1 VNAATGLLV
10 AAVAWPLFLAAAL
23 ALPALRGP
31 ALRLAPT
38 LATPA
43 LLLAFMPV
51 AEVTLYAPGVFTNM
65 LLALD
70 ALGRPFLLLTALL
83 WTAAGIHA
91 AAYMRADSRRT
102 GFTAFL
108 LVTGAG
114 NIGVTIAADALAFYL
129 FFALMTFAAYGLVI
143 HERTSAAIRA
153 GRVYIIM
160 AVLGEALIVAGLV
173 ILVAHAADASF
184 ARLQL
189 AWLQIPQPAA
199 TAALLAAGFGVKAG
213 MIPLHMWL
221 PLAHPVAPT
230 PASALLSGAMIKAGI
245 IGWLRILPIGSIELP
260 GPGGTLML
268 LGAAATIYGAAV
280 GVTQRD
286 AKTVLAY
293 SSISQI
299 GFLTVGIGAALAV
312 PAAAGLLILAVAA
325 YALHHALAKAALFLA
340 ISVPRGPAG
349 WGFLLTAALP
359 ALALAGAP
367 LSSGAIA
374 KSALKSALGDVPPPG
389 GLPVDTLLYIAA
401 AGTTLL
407 MARYLSIL
415 AGGTTPADSRAGR
428 APAGIVLPWAALVA
442 ASASAAAWL
451 PWSLA
456 ALGELPRATGTAGA
470 AGAAGAADLATAIWP
485 IAVGAIAAAAASRL
499 ARRSPALT
507 ALAIPAGDILA
518 VVERAVSII
527 RAVPVH
533 TAAGTAGQRLRQTL
547 RRAGRT
553 AARTVDDSTA
563 AFELEAIGAGLGVA
577 FALLG
582 LLLFLTLR

>member
-1 VNAATGLLV
+1 
-10 AAVAWPLFLAAAL
+10 
-23 ALPALRGP
+23 
-31 ALRLAPT
+31 
-38 LATPA
+38 
-43 LLLAFMPV
+43 
-51 AEVTLYAPGVFTNM
+51 
-65 LLALD
+65 
-70 ALGRPFLLLTALL
+70 
-83 WTAAGIHA
+83 
-91 AAYMRADSRRT
+91 
-102 GFTAFL
+102 
-108 LVTGAG
+108 
-114 NIGVTIAADALAFYL
+114 
-129 FFALMTFAAYGLVI
+129 
-143 HERTSAAIRA
+143 
-153 GRVYIIM
+153 
-160 AVLGEALIVAGLV
+160 
-173 ILVAHAADASF
+173 
-184 ARLQL
+184 
-189 AWLQIPQPAA
+189 
-199 TAALLAAGFGVKAG
+199 
-213 MIPLHMWL
+213 
-221 PLAHPVAPT
+221 
-230 PASALLSGAMIKAGI
+230 MIKAGV

-374 KSALKSALGDVPPPG
+374 KSALKRALGAAPPPG
-389 GLPVDTLLYIAA
+389 GLPLDALLYIAA

-415 AGGTTPADSRAGR
+415 ARGTAPADSRAR
-428 APAGIVLPWAALVA
+428 RTPAGIVLPWAVLVA

-451 PWSLA
+451 PWALA
-456 ALGELPRATGTAGA
+456 ALGELPRAAGT
-470 AGAAGAADLATAIWP
+470 ADLAGAVWP
-485 IAVGAIAAAAASRL
+485 VAGGAIAAAAASRL
-499 ARRSPALT
+499 ARRYPALT
-507 ALAIPAGDILA
+507 APAIPAGDILA
-518 VVERAVSII
+518 IVERAVSII

-533 TAAGTAGQRLRQTL
+533 AAAGTAGQRLRQTL
-547 RRAGRT
+547 RRAGRA
-553 AARTVDDSTA
+553 AARTVDDSAA
-563 AFELEAIGAGLGVA
+563 AFELEAVGAGLGVA

-582 LLLFLTLR
+582 LLLFLALR